1 VTLRNEVV
9 TAELAAAETAKKENL
24 YEIGLLLLLLLYS
37 SSAPSLPAVRAA
49 AAKKR
54 RLKNK

>member
-1 VTLRNEVV
+1 VV